1 MNNNAA
7 KNATTG
13 VLFAKEL
20 DVRPLMAEELDEQTW
35 EEQTWEEYEAEEW
48 RRTCELTY
56 EDIVRIF
63 GKAVANGSASQ

>member
-1 MNNNAA
+1 M
-7 KNATTG
+7 
-13 VLFAKEL
+13 
-20 DVRPLMAEELDEQTW
+20 PEELNEPSF
-35 EEQTWEEYEAEEW
+35 QTWEEYEAEEW